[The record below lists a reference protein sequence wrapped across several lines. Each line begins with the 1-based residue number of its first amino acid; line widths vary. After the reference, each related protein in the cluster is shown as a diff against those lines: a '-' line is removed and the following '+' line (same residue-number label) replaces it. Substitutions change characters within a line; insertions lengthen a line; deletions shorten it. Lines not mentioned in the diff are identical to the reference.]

1 MTTDVAVEAGIARPL
16 RADARRNYD
25 ALVAAARE
33 VFSEQGTSAS
43 LEEIARRAE
52 VGIGTLYRHFPTKE
66 ALYDAAI
73 QAWVET
79 VNAAAEKALASEG
92 TPRDRLLAWFQS
104 YVEFLTRHKG
114 AAWRITSALG
124 DDDSP
129 FAAKC
134 RTYLNA
140 NQQVIDALAAEGALR
155 GDVDAMQLCRLV
167 GGVAAV
173 VDNSELD
180 PAAARSMLTVVADGV
195 LAG

>member
-1 MTTDVAVEAGIARPL
+1 MKVVNPL
-16 RADARRNYD
+16 RADAVRNRERIADIARQLFREKGYD
-25 ALVAAARE
+25 AVSMDEVAKTA
-33 VFSEQGTSAS
+33 G
-43 LEEIARRAE
+43 

-79 VNAAAEKALASEG
+79 VNAAAEKSLASEG
-92 TPRDRLLAWFQS
+92 APRDRLLAWFEA

-140 NQQVIDALAAEGALR
+140 NQRVIDTLASEGALR
-155 GDVDAMQLCRLV
+155 ADVDAMQLCRLV

-173 VDNSELD
+173 VDNSELAPD
-180 PAAARSMLTVVADGV
+180 AARSMRAVVADGV

>member
-1 MTTDVAVEAGIARPL
+1 M
-16 RADARRNYD
+16 RADAVRNRERIVELARALFREKGYD
-25 ALVAAARE
+25 AVSMDEVAKA
-33 VFSEQGTSAS
+33 
-43 LEEIARRAE
+43 AE
-52 VGIGTLYRHFPTKE
+52 VGVGTLYRHFPTKE
-66 ALYDAAI
+66 ALYDAAL

-79 VNAAAEKALASEG
+79 VTEAVEKALAAEG
-92 TPRDRLLAWFQS
+92 SARDRLLSWFDT

-124 DDDSP
+124 DEGSP

-140 NQQVIDALAAEGALR
+140 NQRIIDTLASEGAMR
-155 GDVDAMQLCRLV
+155 ADVDAMQLCRLV

-180 PAAARSMLTVVADGV
+180 AEAARSMLAVVADGV
-195 LAG
+195 LAS

>member
-1 MTTDVAVEAGIARPL
+1 MISV
-16 RADARRNYD
+16 RADAVRNRERIADIARQLFREKGYD
-25 ALVAAARE
+25 AVSMDEVAK
-33 VFSEQGTSAS
+33 
-43 LEEIARRAE
+43 RAE
-52 VGIGTLYRHFPTKE
+52 VGVGTLYRHFPTKE
-66 ALYDAAI
+66 SLYDAAI

-79 VNAAAEKALASEG
+79 VTAAAEKALASEG
-92 TPRDRLLAWFQS
+92 SARDRLLAWFDA

-140 NQQVIDALAAEGALR
+140 NQRVIDALSAEGAMR
-155 GDVDAMQLCRLV
+155 ADVDAMQLCRLV

-180 PAAARSMLTVVADGV
+180 LEAARAMLTVVADGV

>member
-1 MTTDVAVEAGIARPL
+1 M
-16 RADARRNYD
+16 RADAVRNRERIADIARQLFREKGYD
-25 ALVAAARE
+25 AVSMDEVAK
-33 VFSEQGTSAS
+33 SAG
-43 LEEIARRAE
+43 
-52 VGIGTLYRHFPTKE
+52 VGVGTLYRHFPTKE

-79 VNAAAEKALASEG
+79 VNAAAEKALAGEG
-92 TPRDRLLAWFQS
+92 TPRDRLLAWFET

-124 DDDSP
+124 DEGSP

-134 RTYLNA
+134 RTYLSA
-140 NQQVIDALAAEGALR
+140 NERVIQALAAEGALQ
-155 GDVDAMQLCRLV
+155 GEVDAMQLCRLV

-173 VDNSELD
+173 VDNSELE
-180 PAAARSMLTVVADGV
+180 PAAARSMLAVVADGV

>member
-1 MTTDVAVEAGIARPL
+1 MIHV
-16 RADARRNYD
+16 RADAVRNRERIADIARQLFREKGYD
-25 ALVAAARE
+25 AVSMDEVAKTA
-33 VFSEQGTSAS
+33 G
-43 LEEIARRAE
+43 
-52 VGIGTLYRHFPTKE
+52 VGVGTLYRHFPTKE

-79 VNAAAEKALASEG
+79 VNAAADKALAGEG
-92 TPRDRLLAWFQS
+92 SPRERLLAWFEA
-104 YVEFLTRHKG
+104 YVDFLTRHKG
-114 AAWRITSALG
+114 AAWRITSAMG

-140 NQQVIDALAAEGALR
+140 NQRVVDALAGEGALR
-155 GDVDAMQLCRLV
+155 GSVDAMQLCRLV

-173 VDNSELD
+173 VDNSELG
-180 PAAARSMLTVVADGV
+180 AEAARSMLVVVADGV

>member
-1 MTTDVAVEAGIARPL
+1 VKPL
-16 RADARRNYD
+16 RADAVRNRERIADIARQLFREKGYD
-25 ALVAAARE
+25 AVSMDEVAK
-33 VFSEQGTSAS
+33 SAG
-43 LEEIARRAE
+43 
-52 VGIGTLYRHFPTKE
+52 VGVGTLYRHFPTKE

-79 VNAAAEKALASEG
+79 VTAAADTALAG
-92 TPRDRLLAWFQS
+92 DGAPRDRLLAWFES

-124 DDDSP
+124 DEGSP

-140 NQQVIDALAAEGALR
+140 NQRVIDALAAEGALR

-173 VDNSELD
+173 VDNSELE
-180 PAAARSMLTVVADGV
+180 PAAANAMLAVVADGV
-195 LAG
+195 LAS